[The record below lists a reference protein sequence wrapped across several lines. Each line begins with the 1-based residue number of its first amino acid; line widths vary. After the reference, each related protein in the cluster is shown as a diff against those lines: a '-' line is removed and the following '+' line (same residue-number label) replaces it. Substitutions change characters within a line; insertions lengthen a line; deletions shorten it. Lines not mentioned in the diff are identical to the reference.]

1 MKGKLGEYEIELV
14 DDEIVPGGGI
24 SLFYH
29 LLRQET
35 KLAERL
41 KRKKHEQFSDMDI
54 VVGMT
59 FLLAMA
65 KPHFCEIET
74 LRGSEFFSS
83 FFERKEPPSEEILRQ
98 RLDEKDDAF
107 RKVILEEN
115 NHLIAKK
122 GRISFYV
129 EEGPSSQKRMFVP
142 LDIDTSPFDNSE
154 TKKEGV
160 SRTYTGVYGYSPIF
174 AYLGEKEGFCI
185 HAELRKG
192 SAHMLCDGGKFI
204 RESIQK
210 AKQILEQKQKKEVK
224 ILVRMDSAAD
234 SEEIIRLCQE
244 EGVDFII
251 KKNPRQEDLFTYV
264 EMARNS
270 QTAICK
276 KPRDGKT
283 VYRDR
288 ISVRDGLYLV
298 YEVVLREA
306 DPDGKVLLFPEVE
319 FSGYWTSIPNV
330 EEVIKLYRGH
340 ATSEQFHSEFKTD
353 MGLERFPSGKF
364 ETNHTVLVL
373 AILTFNILKL
383 IGLSSFGHYPPE
395 SRGLYR
401 LRIRTIIQ
409 DLIYLAIRFV
419 KKGEKKIVQLSRKWT
434 FSLIFWETVVSP
446 T

>member
-1 MKGKLGEYEIELV
+1 MKAKLGEYEIELV
-14 DDEIVPGGGI
+14 DDEITPGGGI

-29 LLRQET
+29 LLRHET
-35 KLAERL
+35 KLAEKL

-115 NHLIAKK
+115 NHFIAKK
-122 GRISFYV
+122 GRISFFV
-129 EEGPSSQKRMFVP
+129 EQGPSSQKRTFVP

-192 SAHMLCDGGKFI
+192 SAHMLCDKGKFI

-210 AKQILEQKQKKEVK
+210 AKQILEQKQKDAK

-234 SEEIIRLCQE
+234 SDEVIRLCQE

-270 QTAICK
+270 PTAICK

-283 VYRDR
+283 VYRD
-288 ISVRDGLYLV
+288 SLFVREGLYLV
-298 YEVVLREA
+298 YEVALREV

-319 FSGYWTSIPNV
+319 FSGYWSSIADV

-364 ETNHTVLVL
+364 ETNHTVLAL
-373 AILTFNILKL
+373 AVLTFNILKVM
-383 IGLSSFGHYPPE
+383 GLSSFRHYPAKN
-395 SRGLYR
+395 RGLYR

-419 KKGEKKIVQLSRKWT
+419 KKRGRKILHLSRKWT
-434 FSLIFWETVVSP
+434 FASIFLETVISP